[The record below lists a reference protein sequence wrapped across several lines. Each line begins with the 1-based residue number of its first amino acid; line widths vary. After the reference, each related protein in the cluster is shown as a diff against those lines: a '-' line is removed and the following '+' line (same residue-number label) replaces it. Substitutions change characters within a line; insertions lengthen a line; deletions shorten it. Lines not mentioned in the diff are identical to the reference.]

1 MLNMVANSSQCL
13 ETRGA
18 RERAWSEGQADSLE
32 KSRGREVAT
41 FCGCEAQ
48 SADGR
53 CVQVR
58 DETQTYSLVPPKAVE
73 YWASKGHNLR
83 MSFEGG
89 KRLYVV
95 AVSNDGLG

>member
-1 MLNMVANSSQCL
+1 MLNMVSNSSQCF

-18 RERAWSEGQADSLE
+18 SERAWGEGQAGSLE
-32 KSRGREVAT
+32 KSRCREVAT
-41 FCGCEAQ
+41 FCRCEAQ
-48 SADGR
+48 GTDGR

-58 DETQTYSLVPPKAVE
+58 DESRTDPFVPPKVVE

-89 KRLYVV
+89 RRL
-95 AVSNDGLG
+95 